1 MSDLIA
7 LVDALNPL
15 GQQAGLILGVKVK
28 EDDLEKIFEWI
39 SGLKGSLPPGFSLQ
53 KVTVVKPVRKK
64 FKGCYIHETL
74 NKAGAYSPSGSVNGK
89 WHKLIISVD
98 CTEEE

>member
-1 MSDLIA
+1 LLEWDISERKLCGDWVAQMSDLIA

-39 SGLKGSLPPGFSLQ
+39 SGL
-53 KVTVVKPVRKK
+53 
-64 FKGCYIHETL
+64 
-74 NKAGAYSPSGSVNGK
+74 
-89 WHKLIISVD
+89 
-98 CTEEE
+98 